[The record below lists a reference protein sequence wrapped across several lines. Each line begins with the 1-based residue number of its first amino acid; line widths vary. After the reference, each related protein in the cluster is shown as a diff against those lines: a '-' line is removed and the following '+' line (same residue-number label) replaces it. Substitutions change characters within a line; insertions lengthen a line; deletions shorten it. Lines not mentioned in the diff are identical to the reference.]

1 MSLPQLMTISEL
13 CAWARI
19 GRTKV
24 YEEIAAGALHAI
36 KIGRR
41 TFITTDAARA
51 WLASQPAYLESEGV
65 GG

>member
-1 MSLPQLMTISEL
+1 MSLPQLMTIPDF

-24 YEEIAAGALHAI
+24 YEEIARGALRAI

-41 TFITTDAARA
+41 TVIKADDAGD
-51 WLASQPAYLESEGV
+51 WLDAHHQIDPRRG
-65 GG
+65 